1 MSDINTSVMTV
12 TPASPFLGADVTGIS
27 VTALIRSPDAAVV
40 QTLKQALDQFL
51 VLRFQQPALTD
62 DEIVGFANLFGT
74 ILSDRKNTEEMDS
87 VQPSGRAELKVLSN
101 ATASDG
107 RPVGDKGA
115 AAQIWHTD
123 GCHRETPNAYSVL
136 YARKAPDNP
145 PRTGFMSS
153 YTLYEKLPSDLKKE
167 ISTLRAVFSVHN
179 RSQDF
184 NTFMA
189 GASVEDE
196 KRAEGPRHPLV
207 RLHPSTNRPFL
218 YLPRRRDAL
227 IEGYSSEQSRNLLER
242 LWAAVFSLSDQW
254 RVALQ
259 ANDFVIFDNR
269 AVLHNREGWESTQ
282 DRTVFHLALEG
293 ETPIAAF
300 APKTVAKRGRGR
312 GVRPPSKSSG
322 I

>member
-1 MSDINTSVMTV
+1 MSTLENDVITIA
-12 TPASPFLGADVTGIS
+12 PASPFLGADVTGIS
-27 VTALIRSPDAAVV
+27 VAHLVKSPDVATV
-40 QTLKQALDQFL
+40 QSLRQALDQFL
-51 VLRFQQPALTD
+51 VLRFRQPSLTD
-62 DEIVGFANLFGT
+62 DEIVGFATLFGK
-74 ILSDRKNTEEMDS
+74 ILSDRKNTGEMDS

-123 GCHRETPNAYSVL
+123 GSHRERPNAYSVL
-136 YARKAPDNP
+136 YARNAPDNP
-145 PRTGFMSS
+145 PRTGFMNT
-153 YTLYEKLPSDLKKE
+153 YTLYESLPSDLKKE

-184 NTFMA
+184 NTFMT
-189 GASVEDE
+189 GASVDDA
-196 KRAEGPRHPLV
+196 KRADGPRHPLV

-227 IEGYSSEQSRNLLER
+227 IEGYSSEKSRNLLER

-254 RVALQ
+254 HAALE

-282 DRTVFHLALEG
+282 ERTVFHLALEG
-293 ETPIAAF
+293 ETPIPAF
-300 APKTVAKRGRGR
+300 ALRTVEQSKTA
-312 GVRPPSKSSG
+312 
-322 I
+322 